1 MAHALAAFIQQRMDE
16 KGWRQRD
23 IVSASGLSRALV
35 SKYVADDR
43 EQLTRLPDRKTLE
56 GLAKALGVPIDLLI
70 GKAVEA
76 LGLGYT
82 AGDFVNDVTTAS
94 NRELLDE
101 IESRLS
107 QGGEADGHA
116 APTSADDVPPFL
128 QVADRYAD
136 QAEGDLATAIAL
148 LEHDGVTGARVSEST
163 LVAALVAL
171 RVRAEREGVPPRP
184 DSRGSVPIR
193 RLPAM
198 GRVRPNLSAFDDEDD
213 EEAAAARNEDAEKRK
228 LSDDA

>member
-70 GKAVEA
+70 GKAIEA

-101 IESRLS
+101 IESRL
-107 QGGEADGHA
+107 QRGGEERERSA
-116 APTSADDVPPFL
+116 APTSPPRSHEDYELAADD
-128 QVADRYAD
+128 DD
-136 QAEGDLATAIAL
+136 I
-148 LEHDGVTGARVSEST
+148 
-163 LVAALVAL
+163 
-171 RVRAEREGVPPRP
+171 
-184 DSRGSVPIR
+184 DSI
-193 RLPAM
+193 
-198 GRVRPNLSAFDDEDD
+198 
-213 EEAAAARNEDAEKRK
+213 EEAI
-228 LSDDA
+228 LSEESP